1 MHLDLGLQR
10 GVAVFHN
17 GGGRRPRHRPRDRRH
32 VEVVLD
38 HLGDGRVAEVEARKH
53 GGCEG
58 PALAQCLVARVARAR
73 AVRSSGRVGLIG
85 IPERYLLGRSTPT
98 GARVDTSFHQIFG
111 RLVLGCIEAKHC
123 N

>member
-1 MHLDLGLQR
+1 MAVCHLAIALR
-10 GVAVFHN
+10 
-17 GGGRRPRHRPRDRRH
+17 RRPCDRRH

-38 HLGDGRVAEVEARKH
+38 QLRDARVAVVEARKH

-85 IPERYLLGRSTPT
+85 IPERYLLGRSTPS
-98 GARVDTSFHQIFG
+98 GASVDAPFIKS
-111 RLVLGCIEAKHC
+111 LGGSLSAVSKPNIAMK
-123 N
+123 